1 MKFFFFLN
9 TKNKESISEDEVYTQ
24 RFRRVQDC
32 IEEIVSLSKIRLGF
46 HRIVEPTGGQTNQTV
61 SSSGI
66 FSQRTLSF
74 R

>member
-1 MKFFFFLN
+1 MKFFFLLN
-9 TKNKESISEDEVYTQ
+9 TKNRESISEDEVYPQ
-24 RFRRVQDC
+24 RFRGVQDC

-46 HRIVEPTGGQTNQTV
+46 HRRVEPTVRQTNQTV

-66 FSQRTLSF
+66 FSKNLISF